1 MPQLFRFLLLNAG
14 LGIFMSWLLLAG
26 LITADVWGL
35 GSLVSRSADGILA
48 VAMLAAG
55 FAITFG
61 GAAVA
66 TATLLMRYEDLD
78 YLDGGGTT
86 KTFRLK
92 RFRPPRTNAPVSV
105 KIPKRST

>member
-48 VAMLAAG
+48 VAMLAAW
-55 FAITFG
+55 FAITFA

-66 TATLLMRYEDLD
+66 TATLLMRYEDPD
-78 YLDGGGTT
+78 HLDGGGTT

-92 RFRPPRTNAPVSV
+92 HYHPPADAAPALA
-105 KIPKRST
+105 KTPKRPI